1 MEKVESHFAFPW
13 KKKKKRNPS
22 SLQNIESLKL
32 TSATVFV

>member
-13 KKKKKRNPS
+13 EKKNKNPS

-32 TSATVFV
+32 TSVTVFV